1 MSNTIC
7 QFLAQEARGNG
18 RLLSY
23 HYESTKCD
31 MNWKPSAKASGR
43 SMLEQADECA
53 KLNHAIAGALRT
65 GAPAQFSEGPLISE
79 PKQAP
84 KQLMDSAND
93 LADALSGLE
102 DSALDKMVVLPF
114 GTYPAR
120 FAVGIANGNMV
131 YHWGQANYIETL
143 DGDAEF
149 RIPPEFVA
157 G

>member
-23 HYESTKCD
+23 HLESTKCD
-31 MNWKPSAKASGR
+31 MTWKPSAKASGR
-43 SMLEQADECA
+43 SMLDQADECA

-65 GAPAQFSEGPLISE
+65 DGTAKFTEGSLVSE
-79 PKQAP
+79 PKQAA
-84 KQLMDSAND
+84 KQVMDSAND
-93 LADALSGLE
+93 LADALGGLE
-102 DSALDKMVVLPF
+102 DPALDKMIALPF

-120 FAVGIANGNMV
+120 FAVGIANANMI

-157 G
+157 R